1 MTQKQINKIE
11 ELVNDLYDFEYQRM
25 SQSGR
30 IVLEELIQI
39 IDMQ

>member
-30 IVLEELIQI
+30 AVVEELIQ
-39 IDMQ
+39 MH